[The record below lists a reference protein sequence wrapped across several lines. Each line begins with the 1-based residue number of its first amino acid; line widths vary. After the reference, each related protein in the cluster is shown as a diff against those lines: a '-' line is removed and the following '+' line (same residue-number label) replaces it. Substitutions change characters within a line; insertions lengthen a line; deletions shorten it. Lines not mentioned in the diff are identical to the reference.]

1 MKQLYEQQNTLDKN
15 FLIKKIDEF
24 IFEDKANNDITTK
37 HLPQNNATRIAHIV
51 CEESMIFAGEQI
63 IKHIFENDKCIIN
76 KPDGTKCEPGDIIA
90 EVQAPQEYL
99 LTRERI
105 LLNLLQRLSGIAS
118 LTQEYIKA
126 TNNEKIKILDTRK
139 TTPGLR
145 LFEKY
150 AVTVGGGY
158 NHRIDLETGSMFKDN
173 HLILSEQFTKLI
185 QTFSNKHPNK
195 KLQIEVDD
203 YTQLKSICHNI
214 TCKLDAILLDN
225 MNPDEAKKCISLIRK
240 TQPKC
245 FIELSGGI
253 NLNTIE
259 NFNSLDLDGISIGAL
274 THQAQS
280 KNIKLEIKK
289 YE

>member
-1 MKQLYEQQNTLDKN
+1 MKQLYEQHKTLDKN

-24 IFEDKANNDITTK
+24 ILEDKANNDITTK
-37 HLPQNNATRIAHIV
+37 HLTQNNDKRLAYIV
-51 CEESMIFAGEQI
+51 CEEAMIFAGEQI
-63 IKHIFENDKCIIN
+63 LKHIFENDKCEIY
-76 KPDGTKCEPGDIIA
+76 KQDGKKCESGDIIA

-105 LLNLLQRLSGIAS
+105 VLNLLQRLSGIAT
-118 LTQEYIKA
+118 LTAQYITA
-126 TNNEKIKILDTRK
+126 VNNDEIKILDTRK

-145 LFEKY
+145 AFEKY

-158 NHRIDLETGSMFKDN
+158 NHRMDLEVGSMFKDN
-173 HLILSEQFTKLI
+173 HFILSTQFTNLI
-185 QTFSNKHPNK
+185 QTFSDQHPNK

-203 YTQLKSICHNI
+203 YKQLTSICSNI
-214 TCKLDAILLDN
+214 SCKLDAVLLDN
-225 MNPDEAKKCISLIRK
+225 MNPDEARQCINLIRK

-259 NFNSLDLDGISIGAL
+259 KFNSLDIDGISIGAL

-280 KNIKLEIKK
+280 KNIKLEIQKI
-289 YE
+289 

>member
-1 MKQLYEQQNTLDKN
+1 MKQLYEQQKTLDKN
-15 FLIKKIDEF
+15 FLKKKIDEF
-24 IFEDKANNDITTK
+24 ILEDKANSDITTK
-37 HLPQNNATRIAHIV
+37 HLPPNNETRTAHIV
-51 CEESMIFAGEQI
+51 CEEPMIFAGEQI
-63 IKHIFENDKCIIN
+63 IKHIFEKDKCTIY
-76 KPDGTKCEPGDIIA
+76 KEDGKKCESGDIIA
-90 EVQAPQEYL
+90 EAQAPQEYL

-118 LTQEYIKA
+118 LTARYIKA
-126 TNNEKIKILDTRK
+126 VNNEKIKILDTRK

-145 LFEKY
+145 VFEKY

-158 NHRIDLETGSMFKDN
+158 NHRMDLEVGSMFKDN
-173 HLILSEQFTKLI
+173 HLILSNEFTHLI

-195 KLQIEVDD
+195 KLQIEVDH
-203 YTQLKSICHNI
+203 YKQLTSIFHNI

-225 MNPDEAKKCISLIRK
+225 MNPNEAKDCINLIRK
-240 TQPKC
+240 TQPEC

-259 NFNSLDLDGISIGAL
+259 NFSSLDLDGISIGAL

-289 YE
+289 T

>member
-1 MKQLYEQQNTLDKN
+1 MKQLYEQQKTLDKN

-24 IFEDKANNDITTK
+24 ILEDKANNDITTK
-37 HLPQNNATRIAHIV
+37 HLPPNNETRTAYIV
-51 CEESMIFAGEQI
+51 CEEPMIFAGEQI
-63 IKHIFENDKCIIN
+63 LKHMFEKEKYIIY
-76 KPDGTKCEPGDIIA
+76 KEDGKNCEPGDIIA
-90 EVQAPQEYL
+90 EAQAPQEYL

-118 LTQEYIKA
+118 LTAQYIKA
-126 TNNEKIKILDTRK
+126 VNNEKIKILDTRK

-145 LFEKY
+145 VFEKY

-158 NHRIDLETGSMFKDN
+158 NHRMDLEVGSMFKDN
-173 HLILSEQFTKLI
+173 HLILSNKFTHLI

-195 KLQIEVDD
+195 KLQIEVDH
-203 YTQLKSICHNI
+203 YKQLTSILHSI

-225 MNPDEAKKCISLIRK
+225 MNSNEAKDCINLIRK
-240 TQPKC
+240 TQPEC

-253 NLNTIE
+253 NLHTIE
-259 NFNSLDLDGISIGAL
+259 NFSRLDLDGISVGAL

-289 YE
+289 A

>member
-1 MKQLYEQQNTLDKN
+1 MKQLYKQQNNLDKN
-15 FLIKKIDEF
+15 FLTKKIDEF

-37 HLPQNNATRIAHIV
+37 HLPQNNATSTAYIV

-63 IKHIFENDKCIIN
+63 INHIFENYKCIIN
-76 KPDGTKCEPGDIIA
+76 KPDGKKCDPGDIIA

-118 LTQEYIKA
+118 LTQQYIKTA
-126 TNNEKIKILDTRK
+126 NNEKIKILDTRK

-145 LFEKY
+145 VFEKY

-158 NHRIDLETGSMFKDN
+158 NHRMDLETGSMFKDN
-173 HLILSEQFTKLI
+173 HLILSKQFTSLI
-185 QTFSNKHPNK
+185 QTFSDEHPNK

-203 YTQLKSICHNI
+203 YIQLKNICHNI
-214 TCKLDAILLDN
+214 TCNLDAILLDN
-225 MNPDEAKKCISLIRK
+225 MKPDEAKKCINLIRK

-253 NLNTIE
+253 NLNTIG
-259 NFNSLDLDGISIGAL
+259 NYQSLDLDGISIGAL

-289 YE
+289 A